1 MLAPLFLGKDLILA
15 LNLAQIGKF
24 ETAPVVRPWDGPL
37 PEVIT
42 RQAEFFYIHH
52 EGVRLRVMLART
64 SNPDP
69 RGSIIFS
76 PGRTEFIEK
85 YFETVEDFLNRGFN
99 MLIIDPRGQGLSD
112 RLLEDRLKSYVESFQ
127 DYADDFAFG
136 IKAFEAELPK
146 PHIAMGHSM
155 GGCIVLLAVLS
166 GVVNPSAVVC
176 SAPMTGIF
184 DVENRLSEMIIGVF
198 SLMGMSKRNIPFQKQ
213 TNGLPIPF
221 KGNKL
226 TSDFDRF
233 QRWASYFKTTPELRV
248 AGPTIAWVRQA
259 LWAMNYINRNARQL
273 KVPGLVVAAGG
284 DPIVDPA
291 SNSKFAHMA
300 GIDFKVV
307 PGALHELFMEKDEFR
322 NQFFESFDTFLNK
335 QGL

>member
-1 MLAPLFLGKDLILA
+1 MAPLFLGE
-15 LNLAQIGKF
+15 NLAGTQKL

-37 PEVIT
+37 PDVIT
-42 RQAEFFYIHH
+42 AQAKFYYIDN
-52 EGVRLRVMLART
+52 EGVRLRVMLAKT
-64 SNPDP
+64 TAKDP

-85 YFETVEDFLNRGFN
+85 YFETIEDFLGRGFN
-99 MLIIDPRGQGLSD
+99 ILVIDPRGQGLSD
-112 RLLEDRLKSYVESFQ
+112 RLLEDPLKSYVHSFQ
-127 DYADDFAFG
+127 DYAEDFAF
-136 IKAFEAELPK
+136 ALETLQDDLPK

-155 GGCIVLLAVLS
+155 GGCIVLLAALT
-166 GVVNPSAVVC
+166 GVINPSAVVC

-184 DVENRLSEMIIGVF
+184 DIETRFSGYIIRGF
-198 SLMGMSKRNIPFQKQ
+198 NLIGFAKRNIPFQKQ
-213 TNGLPIPF
+213 TGGLPVPF

-233 QRWASYFKTTPELRV
+233 QKWASYFKTTPELRV
-248 AGPTIAWVRQA
+248 AGPTVGWIRQA

-273 KVPGLVVAAGG
+273 KIPGLIVAAGG

-300 GIDFKVV
+300 GIDFNVV
-307 PGALHELFMEKDEFR
+307 PGALHEVFMEKDEYR
-322 NQFFESFDTFLNK
+322 DQFFEHFEAFLDR

>member
-1 MLAPLFLGKDLILA
+1 MGARLLGKEKKL
-15 LNLAQIGKF
+15 
-24 ETAPVVRPWDGPL
+24 ETAPVVRPWDAPL
-37 PEVIT
+37 PDVIT
-42 RQAEFFYIHH
+42 RQASFYYIHH
-52 EGVRLRVMLART
+52 EGVRLRVMLAKT
-64 SNPDP
+64 ENPDP

-85 YFETVEDFLNRGFN
+85 YFETVEDFLGRGFN
-99 MLIIDPRGQGLSD
+99 ILIIDPRGQGLSD
-112 RLLEDRLKSYVESFQ
+112 RILEDRLKSYVKTFQ
-127 DYADDFAFG
+127 DYADDFAF
-136 IKAFEAELPK
+136 AMESFADDLPK

-166 GVVNPSAVVC
+166 GVINPSAVVC

-184 DVENRLSEMIIGVF
+184 DVETRVSEFIIRGF
-198 SLMGMSKRNIPFQKQ
+198 NLIGMSKSNIPFQKQ
-213 TNGLPIPF
+213 TGGLPVPF

-226 TSDFDRF
+226 TSDLDRF
-233 QRWASYFKTTPELRV
+233 EKWASYFKTTPELRV
-248 AGPTIAWVRQA
+248 AGPTVGWIRQA
-259 LWAMNYINRNARQL
+259 LWAMNYVNRNARQL
-273 KVPGLVVAAGG
+273 KIPGLIVAAGG

-307 PGALHELFMEKDEFR
+307 PGALHEVFMEKDEFR
-322 NQFFESFDTFLNK
+322 DQFFESFDAFLDK